1 VRPQLA
7 ESTASAAARTPA
19 PAAVA
24 ALGATLTAELGPAG
38 VATDEM
44 ARRAASA
51 DFSYLSP
58 VLSAA
63 LPRRVADLVARPAS
77 PDEIATVVA
86 LAARYRVPVTARGRG
101 TGDSGQAVPLAG
113 GLVVDTSRADAVLG
127 VGTGWVQAA
136 AGATFTKVEAAVRQ
150 SGQEL
155 ALMPTTVGSTLA
167 GFVAGGTG
175 GLGSIEN
182 GLLPDGFVV
191 SLEVCGPETGVET
204 VEGPDCRP
212 VLGGYGVSGVIT
224 TVTVRLVP
232 ARTWVALL
240 VSAGSWKDAV
250 DVARALVRL
259 TPAPRLVSLDEPN
272 LVATYPANDAMPAG
286 RYSLRAIVAD
296 STVDAAARAASDA
309 GCRVEAVRPEAV
321 GYLTSLG
328 FDHVVLRARSGRPGL
343 AHLRVGG
350 PALIDRADDVRAA
363 LPGALLHL
371 DAVRDGF
378 AGLLLIPFSGVDA
391 LYDSAERLRALG
403 VTVVDPHSWLVDGDA
418 LAAIR
423 ERAARVDPAGLLNP
437 GKLLA

>member
-1 VRPQLA
+1 VRPLLA
-7 ESTASAAARTPA
+7 ESTANAATRTPA

-24 ALGATLTAELGPAG
+24 ALAATLTAELGPAG
-38 VATDEM
+38 VAIDEP
-44 ARRAASA
+44 ARRTAST

-63 LPRRVADLVARPAS
+63 LPRRVADLVARPGS
-77 PDEIATVVA
+77 PAEIATVGA
-86 LAARYRVPVTARGRG
+86 LSARYRVPVTARGRG

-113 GLVVDTSRADAVLG
+113 GLVVDTSRADAVLD
-127 VGTGWVQAA
+127 VGAGWVQVA

-191 SLEVCGPETGVET
+191 GLEVCGPETGVET
-204 VEGPDCRP
+204 VEGPDCRS
-212 VLGGYGVSGVIT
+212 VLGGHGVSGVIM

-232 ARTWVALL
+232 ARNWVALL
-240 VSAGSWKDAV
+240 VSAGSWADAV
-250 DVARALVRL
+250 DAATALVRL
-259 TPAPRLVSLDEPN
+259 TPAPRLVSLDQPN

-286 RYSLRAIVAD
+286 RYSIRAVIAD
-296 STVDAAARAASDA
+296 STVDEAGRVASDA

-350 PALIDRADDVRAA
+350 PALLDRAEDIRAV

-378 AGLLLIPFSGVDA
+378 AGLLLSPFSGVDA
-391 LYDSAERLRALG
+391 LYDRAERLRALG

-418 LAAIR
+418 LAVIR
-423 ERAARVDPAGLLNP
+423 DRAARVDPDGLLNP
-437 GKLLA
+437 GKLP

>member
-1 VRPQLA
+1 VRPPLA
-7 ESTASAAARTPA
+7 ESTASAAARRPA
-19 PAAVA
+19 PADVA
-24 ALGATLTAELGPAG
+24 ALAATLAAELGPAG
-38 VATDEM
+38 VATDEP
-44 ARRAASA
+44 ARRAAST

-63 LPRRVADLVARPAS
+63 LPHVIADLVARPTS
-77 PDEIATVVA
+77 PAEIATVMA
-86 LAARYRVPVTARGRG
+86 LAARHRVPVTARGRG
-101 TGDSGQAVPLAG
+101 TGDGGQAVPLAG
-113 GLVVDTSRADAVLG
+113 GLVVDTSRADAVLD
-127 VGTGWVQAA
+127 VGAGWVRVA

-155 ALMPTTVGSTLA
+155 ALIPTTVGSTLA
-167 GFVAGGTG
+167 GFVAGGTS

-191 SLEVCGPETGVET
+191 SLEACGPETGVET
-204 VEGPDCRP
+204 VEGPDCRSL
-212 VLGGYGVSGVIT
+212 LGGYGVSGVIT

-232 ARTWVALL
+232 ARNWVALL
-240 VSAGSWKDAV
+240 VSAGSWADAV

-259 TPAPRLVSLDEPN
+259 TPAPRLVSVDEPN

-286 RYSLRAIVAD
+286 RYSIRAMVAD
-296 STVDAAARAASDA
+296 STIDEARRTASDA

-343 AHLRVGG
+343 AHFRVGG
-350 PALIDRADDVRAA
+350 PALTDRAEDVRAA

-378 AGLLLIPFSGVDA
+378 AGLLLTPFGGVDA

-403 VTVVDPHSWLVDGDA
+403 LNVVDPHTWLVDGDA
-418 LAAIR
+418 LAAVR

-437 GKLLA
+437 GKLPL

>member
-1 VRPQLA
+1 
-7 ESTASAAARTPA
+7 
-19 PAAVA
+19 VA
-24 ALGATLTAELGPAG
+24 ALGAALSAGLGSDA
-38 VATDEM
+38 VTVDEP
-44 ARRAASA
+44 ARRAAST

-63 LPRRVADLVARPAS
+63 LPRRLADLVARPRG
-77 PDEIATVVA
+77 PDEITTVVA
-86 LAARYRVPVTARGRG
+86 LAARHRVPVTVRGRG
-101 TGDSGQAVPLAG
+101 TGDRGQAVPLAG
-113 GLVVDTSRADAVLG
+113 GLVLDASRADAVLD
-127 VGTGWVQAA
+127 VGDGWARVA
-136 AGATFTKVEAAVRQ
+136 AGATFVQVEAAARR

-155 ALMPTTVGSTLA
+155 ALMPTTVSSTIG
-167 GFVAGGTG
+167 GFAAGGTG

-182 GLLPDGFVV
+182 GAVQDGFVS
-191 SLEVCGPETGVET
+191 SLEVCGPATGVEA
-204 VEGPDCRP
+204 VEGPDCRT
-212 VLGGYGVSGVIT
+212 VLCGYGVSGVIT

-240 VSAGSWKDAV
+240 ASAGSWADAV
-250 DVARALVRL
+250 AAGQALARLA
-259 TPAPRLVSLDEPN
+259 PAPRLLSLDEPN

-286 RYSLRAIVAD
+286 RYSIRAVITD
-296 STVDAAARAASDA
+296 STVDDAGRAVSDA
-309 GCRVEAVRPEAV
+309 GCRVEAVRPQSV

-350 PALIDRADDVRAA
+350 PALADRAAEIGAA

-378 AGLLLIPFSGVDA
+378 AGLVLIPFTGVDA
-391 LYDSAERLRALG
+391 LYERAERLRALG
-403 VTVVDPHSWLVDGDA
+403 VTVADPHSWLVDGDS

-437 GKLLA
+437 GKLPP